1 MAATGYTPILIYSS
15 TTSGN
20 VPTTGNLQA
29 GELAINIPDG
39 LLFFNQSGTISV
51 LANSNVD
58 NHLTWVGGTQQTLT
72 VNSTG
77 SFVVPVG
84 NTAARPATP
93 ALGMLRFNSSTGT
106 FEGYQTFAGAIIAS
120 LTNATTTA
128 TAVTV
133 TNHGLSTGQTITVA
147 GCTPSAYNGTF
158 TVTVVSAAT
167 FTYTMLSDPGGA
179 ASVIGTY
186 SYKNWGSISSG
197 GNSGSGASAGG
208 AVYENAQVIVSNYTM
223 TTNYNGESVGA
234 ITVYPG
240 VTVTIPSG
248 SRWVIL

>member
-1 MAATGYTPILIYSS
+1 
-15 TTSGN
+15 
-20 VPTTGNLQA
+20 
-29 GELAINIPDG
+29 
-39 LLFFNQSGTISV
+39 
-51 LANSNVD
+51 
-58 NHLTWVGGTQQTLT
+58 
-72 VNSTG
+72 
-77 SFVVPVG
+77 
-84 NTAARPATP
+84 
-93 ALGMLRFNSSTGT
+93 MLRFNSSTGT

-120 LTNATTTA
+120 LTNVTTTA

-158 TVTVVSAAT
+158 TVTVVDAAT

-208 AVYENAQVIVSNYTM
+208 AVYENAQVIASNYTM